1 VELFVRGVAEVLVA
15 VVQDHKLGLNHHLLS
30 VVVVV
35 EQVLPELSIQG
46 AEVVARDSLDTE
58 INQL

>member
-1 VELFVRGVAEVLVA
+1 VPVA
-15 VVQDHKLGLNHHLLS
+15 VVQDHKVGLKHHPISL
-30 VVVVV
+30 VVVV

-58 INQL
+58 VNQI

>member
-1 VELFVRGVAEVLVA
+1 VPVA
-15 VVQDHKLGLNHHLLS
+15 VVQDHKVGLNHHPLS

-46 AEVVARDSLDTE
+46 AVVVAQDSLDTE
-58 INQL
+58 INQI